1 MSLGS
6 DPVPSPVRSPESPP
20 SGDAGDPGHTG
31 DPTGHPPGHTV
42 TGGREVLH
50 LTAFSADPRGGNP
63 AGVVPDSGDMT
74 DSERQALATRLGY
87 SETAFLAPPPPDLD
101 APPGHGFSLR
111 FFSPL
116 AEVPFCGHATI
127 ATAVAMADRVDGA
140 GGSGVRGGPAEAIR
154 LVFATPAGV
163 VPVSVT
169 RSPEGPL
176 ATLTSVPA
184 EDFPA
189 PAGLVAGAL
198 AALGWSE
205 GELDPSIPPRIAFA
219 GARHLV
225 LAAAGR
231 DRLADIGYD
240 TDRLTRLMLAHDLTT
255 VTLMWRLDATTL
267 LVRNPFPV
275 GGVVEDPATGAAA
288 AALGGYLRSVG
299 VVAAD
304 ARLTIHQG
312 VEMGRPSVLSVE
324 LRAGDPRVRV
334 SGTAARVP
342 VS

>member
-1 MSLGS
+1 M
-6 DPVPSPVRSPESPP
+6 
-20 SGDAGDPGHTG
+20 TN
-31 DPTGHPPGHTV
+31 
-42 TGGREVLH
+42 GREVVH
-50 LTAFSADPRGGNP
+50 LTAFSSDPRGGNP
-63 AGVVPDSGDMT
+63 AGVVFDSGDMT
-74 DSERQALATRLGY
+74 DPERQELAARLGY
-87 SETAFLAPPPPDLD
+87 SETAFVAPPPPDLD
-101 APPGHGFSLR
+101 APAGRGFSLR

-116 AEVPFCGHATI
+116 AEVPFCGHATL
-127 ATAVAMADRVDGA
+127 ATAVATAERLTGRGA
-140 GGSGVRGGPAEAIR
+140 GTPHGVDRTGETGGTTGTTGPAASRGPVE

-163 VPVSVT
+163 VPVTVT

-189 PAGLVAGAL
+189 PDGLVAGVL

-205 GELDPSIPPRIAFA
+205 GELDPAIPPRIAFA

-240 TDRLTRLMLAHDLTT
+240 TDRLTRLMLSHDLTT
-255 VTLMWRLDATTL
+255 VTLLWRLDATTL

-288 AALGGYLRSVG
+288 AALGGYLRSAGLVPD
-299 VVAAD
+299 D
-304 ARLTIHQG
+304 ARLTLHQG

-334 SGTAARVP
+334 SGTAARIP
-342 VS
+342 AP